1 MQSDN
6 LAPQQY
12 LESLCG
18 GFFVSAET
26 WTAIAAG
33 AAVISAAIALAVAIA
48 TNRRLNRVE
57 SSDLKRQATSLLNEI
72 AISGEHTLALISHAK
87 RSRHAVMVASGRGR
101 SGHAELYDADTDAAT
116 VEGLI
121 ADAQRRET
129 AGKPLAEFGE
139 LIADLDKSARE
150 IAALKERYTERFAED
165 DRILDRI
172 GHTHGL

>member
-1 MQSDN
+1 M
-6 LAPQQY
+6 
-12 LESLCG
+12 
-18 GFFVSAET
+18 SAET

-87 RSRHAVMVASGRGR
+87 RSRDAVMVASGRGR
-101 SGHAELYDADTDAAT
+101 SGHAELYDADVDTDAAT

-150 IAALKERYTERFAED
+150 IAALKERYTERFAKD